1 MVTADEI
8 RDEKSLMAWLK
19 SRPREDALVIAV
31 RAALRVAPFELLQ
44 SRHVDSFGDL
54 TAVQLFRALIISQVA
69 ARRSNISI
77 MEAAWRADAYVRSAR
92 TQAAGAGSDV
102 IRAAANDVAF
112 ASATDAVVS
121 ATRAV
126 ENDEDIWKEVRRDA
140 DLLASGQDPLVRPL
154 WEAEPPAWF
163 SGTYSE
169 MQHTWGFVE
178 SEDWSLFLRWWDG
191 ILSGEQV
198 DWALQEK
205 VALIPNEVWE
215 QGPGA
220 VAEAIEKRRKDL
232 AFGRSDNAERIE
244 INPDT
249 GKLRLVPDAA
259 LPEDIADYARRKI
272 DKALD
277 LFGNEPANQ
286 YTGLTPAFRVLRSA
300 REEASNLPVEL
311 FDACASAS
319 RLTVGLARQGDCPT
333 PEQDALVQDFLT
345 RIREAGADILA
356 NDPKT
361 QAVLERRNSILGN
374 DALIEGRDAIVP
386 VTAEVAVLSEGRLA
400 SGLPEDSAVATDPQA
415 DPEERKAASFRL
427 AGRLLR
433 VGKIATRA
441 VSGAGR
447 MVVAFQKVLDAIAAI
462 KKSPLY
468 QQAVEYILRWINF

>member
-1 MVTADEI
+1 M
-8 RDEKSLMAWLK
+8 
-19 SRPREDALVIAV
+19 
-31 RAALRVAPFELLQ
+31 
-44 SRHVDSFGDL
+44 
-54 TAVQLFRALIISQVA
+54 
-69 ARRSNISI
+69 
-77 MEAAWRADAYVRSAR
+77 
-92 TQAAGAGSDV
+92 
-102 IRAAANDVAF
+102 
-112 ASATDAVVS
+112 
-121 ATRAV
+121 
-126 ENDEDIWKEVRRDA
+126 
-140 DLLASGQDPLVRPL
+140 SGK
-154 WEAEPPAWF
+154 
-163 SGTYSE
+163 
-169 MQHTWGFVE
+169 
-178 SEDWSLFLRWWDG
+178 
-191 ILSGEQV
+191 QV

-356 NDPKT
+356 NDSKT
-361 QAVLERRNSILGN
+361 QEVLERRNSIRGN
-374 DALIEGRDAIVP
+374 DALIKGRDAIVA
-386 VTAEVAVLSEGRLA
+386 VAAEVSVLSEGRLA
-400 SGLPEDSAVATDPQA
+400 SALPADAAVATDPNA
-415 DPEERKAASFRL
+415 DPEERKVASVRVG
-427 AGRLLR
+427 GRLLR
-433 VGKIATRA
+433 VGKIAAWIIGGFGTTIISARE
-441 VSGAGR
+441 
-447 MVVAFQKVLDAIAAI
+447 VLEAISAIDA
-462 KKSPLY
+462 SPLY
-468 QQAVEYILRWINF
+468 RQAVEFILRWLGF